1 MSAED
6 KEFEQRSRDVL
17 QASADGLD
25 ARIRSRL
32 TQARF
37 AAVEEAGKGRSGF
50 AWRTWV
56 PAGGLAAAAVLAIVL
71 WNVRPAEEAATAPL
85 SASAVSAVASPMD
98 DLELLVAAEGFEWLE
113 EDLEFY
119 VWVESE
125 ADAGIA
131 DVG

>member
-1 MSAED
+1 MNAED
-6 KEFEQRSRDVL
+6 REFEQRSHDLL
-17 QASADGLD
+17 QAGADGLD

-37 AAVEEAGKGRSGF
+37 AAVEEARKARSGF
-50 AWRTWV
+50 AWRAWV
-56 PAGGLAAAAVLAIVL
+56 PAGGLAAAALLAIVL
-71 WNVRPAEEAATAPL
+71 WNDRAAEDPASAPL
-85 SASAVSAVASPMD
+85 SASTTSSVASPMD
-98 DLELLVAAEGFEWLE
+98 DLELLAAADGFEWLE

-125 ADAGIA
+125 PDAGSA

>member
-1 MSAED
+1 MNTQD
-6 KEFEQRSRDVL
+6 KEFEKRSHDVL
-17 QASADGLD
+17 RAGADGLD
-25 ARIRSRL
+25 AHIRSRL

-37 AAVEEAGKGRSGF
+37 AAVEEARKSRSGF

-56 PAGGLAAAAVLAIVL
+56 PAGSLAAAALLAIVL
-71 WNVRPAEEAATAPL
+71 WNARPAEDPATAPL
-85 SASAVSAVASPMD
+85 SASTAPGVVSPMD
-98 DLELLVAAEGFEWLE
+98 DLELLAAADGFELLE

-125 ADAGIA
+125 PDAGSA

>member
-1 MSAED
+1 MSGDD
-6 KEFEQRSRDVL
+6 KEFERRSREAL
-17 QASADGLD
+17 QTGVEGLD

-37 AAVEEAGKGRSGF
+37 AAVEEARKSRAGF

-56 PAGGLAAAAVLAIVL
+56 PAGALAAAALLAIVL
-71 WNVRPAEEAATAPL
+71 WNARPAEDSPTAPL
-85 SASAVSAVASPMD
+85 SASARLSEPSPMD
-98 DLELLVAAEGFEWLE
+98 DLEILAAADGLELLE

-125 ADAGIA
+125 PEAGA